1 MYVWGSGT
9 KALSLLHAGR
19 GSDCQDTFVGGS
31 GQLGLGTLDDHRLP
45 QCWDPREQFID
56 TASITSG
63 GCHSA
68 GTLTLPKRDKFL
80 HVDSLHPPCLAGI
93 DSDGRVFL
101 WGSNDRG
108 QLGPSAA
115 NRGSNCVTVPRQHVA
130 CIPAKRVQWLGI
142 DLLRAYR
149 ADREV
154 NLD

>member
-1 MYVWGSGT
+1 MEKRLYVWGSGT

-80 HVDSLHPPCLAGI
+80 HVDSLHAFAPPCLQE
-93 DSDGRVFL
+93 ST
-101 WGSNDRG
+101 
-108 QLGPSAA
+108 
-115 NRGSNCVTVPRQHVA
+115 VTVESFYGDQTIA
-130 CIPAKRVQWLGI
+130 GNLDRVQQTE
-142 DLLRAYR
+142 
-149 ADREV
+149 DRIA
-154 NLD
+154 